1 MRSILKYLLIQLVVF
16 ILSISIAAQDKIIK
30 KEIIPT
36 PEEKKKLKDEDPK
49 EATYP
54 TLDNFK
60 KEFENLPK
68 FKKKYIP
75 APVVY
80 ADPNTGFSYGAG
92 VGIIFYD
99 NNDEIRHLIGPY
111 IHYNKNT
118 GEGVTGRYIFMP
130 TAKERYYYKISK
142 SVNVNEEYLAEYTNQ
157 KFYLENASFSAL
169 ADIYSEGT
177 SRFYGVGRS
186 SRSEDKMNY
195 NHAEQTYQIKLGY
208 FINRFADFNLRFEFF
223 HIDVKKGVEEN
234 TPQVIDAFKDHSLV
248 RKTEGLAAKLELGF
262 NLLGELDEEEASM
275 RFSVWGEQGFSLFGE
290 DELFEK
296 WGSDLKFNW
305 NFHPKISWAG
315 WVSYREVHGNDLPF
329 YLLSSLGGSRSFRGY
344 ELGRLYDNNAVLG
357 MTELRWKFGTLNK
370 FNFKTVWELAFFYD
384 VGQVGAKDSDFA
396 INHLEHSGGI
406 GIRTHF
412 GENLLTRIDLSIAN
426 EGFKIYVDFGYPF

>member
-1 MRSILKYLLIQLVVF
+1 MLIA
-16 ILSISIAAQDKIIK
+16 LSLPIAGQDKIIK

-68 FKKKYIP
+68 FKKRYIP
-75 APVVY
+75 APVAY
-80 ADPNTGFSYGAG
+80 ADPNAGFSYGAG

-99 NNDEIRHLIGPY
+99 NDEHIRHLIAPF

-118 GEGVTGRYIFMP
+118 GEGVTGRYIFRP

-142 SVNVNEEYLAEYTNQ
+142 STHVNEEYLAEYTNQ

-177 SRFYGVGRS
+177 ARFYGLGRRTKS
-186 SRSEDKMNY
+186 ADKMNY
-195 NHAEQTYQIKLGY
+195 NHNQQTYQIKSGY
-208 FINRFADFNLRFEFF
+208 FINRFADLNLRLEFF

-234 TPQVIDAFKDHSLV
+234 IVQVIDAYEDSSLI
-248 RKTEGLAAKLELGF
+248 RKSEGIGAKLEVGF
-262 NLLGELDEEEASM
+262 NLLGELDENEASM
-275 RFSVWGEQGFSLFGE
+275 RLSFWGEHGFTLFGE
-290 DELFEK
+290 DQLFEK
-296 WGSDLKFNW
+296 WGADVKYNW
-305 NFHPKISWAG
+305 NFLPTVSWAG
-315 WVSYREVHGNDLPF
+315 RLSYQEVHGNDLPF
-329 YLLSSLGGSRSFRGY
+329 YQLSSLGGSRSFRGY
-344 ELGRLYDNNAVLG
+344 EIGRLYDNNAFLG

-370 FNFKTVWELAFFYD
+370 FDFKTVWELAFFYD
-384 VGQVGAKDSDFA
+384 IGQVGDKASDFSL
-396 INHLEHSGGI
+396 NHLEHSGGI

-412 GENLLTRIDLSIAN
+412 SENLLTRIDLAFGN